1 MWLFLRVICNE
12 SKCRQGTVTA
22 GGSSR
27 HLMEKE
33 NLIELKV
40 LGITRSEV
48 QPGAYALL
56 LQNADS
62 TPDEA
67 RRIPIVVGAAEAQ
80 SIAVHM
86 EQVVPSRPLTHDL
99 FVSLFHVYKIELQRV
114 TIYSFKDGVFAA
126 MLHVTNGNVEV
137 DIDSRTSD
145 AIAIALR
152 TGAPIYTTPE
162 VMALTSYEWRRDGD
176 YKPQRPVRLEDLPV
190 DKLERRLQ
198 HYVETEEYEKAARV
212 QKIIAQKT
220 NPAAETE

>member
-1 MWLFLRVICNE
+1 
-12 SKCRQGTVTA
+12 
-22 GGSSR
+22 
-27 HLMEKE
+27 MEKD

-56 LQNADS
+56 LENADS
-62 TPDEA
+62 TPDQA

-80 SIAVHM
+80 SIAVRL

-99 FVSLFHVYKIELQRV
+99 FVSLFHVYGIELQYV

-152 TGAPIYTTPE
+152 VGASIYTTPE
-162 VMALTSYEWRRDGD
+162 VMSLTSYEWRRDGD
-176 YKPQRPVRLEDLPV
+176 YKPQHTVRLEDLPV
-190 DKLERRLQ
+190 EKLERRMQ
-198 HYVETEEYEKAARV
+198 QYVLKEQYEKAARI

-220 NPAAETE
+220 NPSQNEE

>member
-1 MWLFLRVICNE
+1 
-12 SKCRQGTVTA
+12 
-22 GGSSR
+22 
-27 HLMEKE
+27 MEEYEK
-33 NLIELKV
+33 LIALKV

-56 LQNADS
+56 LENADS

-99 FVSLFHVYKIELQRV
+99 FVSLFHAYDIELKQV
-114 TIYSFKDGVFAA
+114 VIYSFKDGVFAA
-126 MLHVTNGNVEV
+126 KLFVTNGPLEV
-137 DIDSRTSD
+137 QIDSRTSD

-152 TGAPIYTTPE
+152 TGAPVFTTPE
-162 VMALTSYEWRRDGD
+162 VMELTSYEWRRDGE

-190 DKLERRLQ
+190 DKLERRMQ
-198 HYVETEEYEKAARV
+198 HYVDLEQYEKAARI

-220 NPAAETE
+220 NPSQGDE

>member
-1 MWLFLRVICNE
+1 
-12 SKCRQGTVTA
+12 
-22 GGSSR
+22 
-27 HLMEKE
+27 MEKD

-56 LQNADS
+56 LENADS
-62 TPDEA
+62 TPDQA

-80 SIAVHM
+80 SIAVRL

-99 FVSLFHVYKIELQRV
+99 FVSLFHVYSIELQYV

-126 MLHVTNGNVEV
+126 MLHLTNGNVEV

-152 TGAPIYTTPE
+152 VGASIYTTPE
-162 VMALTSYEWRRDGD
+162 VMSLTSYEWRRDGD
-176 YKPQRPVRLEDLPV
+176 YKPQHTVRLEDLPV
-190 DKLERRLQ
+190 EKLERRMQ
-198 HYVETEEYEKAARV
+198 QYVLKEQYEKAARI

-220 NPAAETE
+220 NPEPDGE

>member
-1 MWLFLRVICNE
+1 MNN
-12 SKCRQGTVTA
+12 
-22 GGSSR
+22 
-27 HLMEKE
+27 E

-56 LQNADS
+56 LENADR
-62 TPDEA
+62 TEDES

-80 SIAVHM
+80 SIAVHL
-86 EQVVPSRPLTHDL
+86 EQVMPSRPLTHDL
-99 FVSLFHVYKIELQRV
+99 FVSMFHAYGIAVEYI
-114 TIYSFKDGVFAA
+114 TIYSFKEGVFAS
-126 MLHVTNGNVEV
+126 MLHVTDGTTAV
-137 DIDSRTSD
+137 DIDARTSD

-162 VMALTSYEWRRDGD
+162 VMSLTSYEWRRDGK

-190 DKLERRLQ
+190 EKLEQRLQ
-198 HYVETEEYEKAARV
+198 RYVDKEEYEKAARV

-220 NPAAETE
+220 NSAGSDD

>member
-1 MWLFLRVICNE
+1 
-12 SKCRQGTVTA
+12 
-22 GGSSR
+22 
-27 HLMEKE
+27 MEKE

-56 LQNADS
+56 LENADS
-62 TPDEA
+62 TPEVA

-80 SIAVHM
+80 SIAVHL
-86 EQVVPSRPLTHDL
+86 EQVAPSRPLTHDL
-99 FVSLFHVYKIELQRV
+99 FVSMFHVYGIELQRV

-126 MLHVTNGNVEV
+126 MMHVTNGTVAV

-152 TGAPIYTTPE
+152 TGAPIYTTSE
-162 VMALTSYEWRRDGD
+162 VMEHTSYEWRKDGN
-176 YKPQRPVRLEDLPV
+176 YKPQPVRLEDLPV
-190 DKLERRLQ
+190 EKLERRLQ
-198 HYVETEEYEKAARV
+198 HYVDKEEYERAAKI

-220 NPAAETE
+220 NPTQSGD